1 MRSPLLPNCLLVIAL
16 LCASAAQAQAQ
27 APAPVSASAPSSAIG
42 YSGGDGSTIKKAI
55 VITGAR
61 NASEGAAAELEWI
74 RIHLPGATVESQGRV
89 TGPPHYDVI
98 TVKLATGARMDLH
111 FDITAFFGK

>member
-1 MRSPLLPNCLLVIAL
+1 MRSSLLPNCLLAVAL
-16 LCASAAQAQAQ
+16 LCSGAAQAQ
-27 APAPVSASAPSSAIG
+27 APASVPSSAIG

-61 NASEGAAAELEWI
+61 SVSEGSAAELEWI

>member
-1 MRSPLLPNCLLVIAL
+1 MRSSLLPNCLLVIAL
-16 LCASAAQAQAQ
+16 LCASAAQAQAPAQ
-27 APAPVSASAPSSAIG
+27 ASASAPSSTIG

-55 VITGAR
+55 VIAGAR

>member
-1 MRSPLLPNCLLVIAL
+1 MRCSFLPHCLLAVAL
-16 LCASAAQAQAQ
+16 LHSSAAQAQASI
-27 APAPVSASAPSSAIG
+27 PPSAPSSAIG

-55 VITGAR
+55 VISGAR
-61 NASEGAAAELEWI
+61 SASEGAAAELEWI

-98 TVKLATGARMDLH
+98 TVKLATGTRMDLH